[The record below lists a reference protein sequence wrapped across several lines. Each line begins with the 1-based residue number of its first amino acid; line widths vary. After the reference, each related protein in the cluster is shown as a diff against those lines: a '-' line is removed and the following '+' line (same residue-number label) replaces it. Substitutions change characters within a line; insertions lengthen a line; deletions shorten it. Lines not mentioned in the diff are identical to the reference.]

1 MSTPPLP
8 MLRGYRVLDLTQ
20 IVAGPTCTRIL
31 AEAGADVVKVE
42 LPPFGDRTRFSGL
55 KPQKV
60 KSSQSTFYFQ
70 HNHSKRSLAVDFKN
84 PRGLDLIR
92 RMLPKFDVVVENF
105 SPGVV
110 DRAGLGYD
118 DVRAIHPKI
127 IMCSVSLAGQRGPLA
142 SKPGYDYIAQA
153 YSGIGDLIGDADGP
167 PALPGMAIGDTATGI
182 AAAMAI
188 GFALL
193 HRERT
198 GEGQY
203 IDASLID
210 TYFSMHE
217 AALPRVSLRKNHQP
231 RRSGA
236 QHPDGG
242 PTGLFRCGT
251 QGYVALAVLPHQW
264 DAFVAALDM
273 PQLLTDPRFAD
284 AVLRRDNNALL
295 VEIVEQ
301 WLGAFASRDDALR
314 RLDEFRIPCAPVL
327 TLPEA
332 MRHPHL
338 RERGTVRRVHDPLLG
353 DFDIPGP
360 LIRYSGWV
368 PEQEVHADLLGQNNG
383 EILTEFLGMSEEE
396 IMALHD
402 DKVLVRDPMLS
413 SPEHR

>member
-1 MSTPPLP
+1 MNAPRLP
-8 MLRGYRVLDLTQ
+8 MLCGYRVLDLSQ
-20 IVAGPTCTRIL
+20 IVAGPTCTRLL

-55 KPQKV
+55 KPQTV
-60 KSSQSTFYFQ
+60 TSSQSTFYFQ
-70 HNHSKRSLAVDFKN
+70 HNHSKRSLAVDFKH
-84 PRGLDLIR
+84 PRGLALIQR
-92 RMLPKFDVVVENF
+92 LLPKFDILVENF
-105 SPGVV
+105 SPGVME
-110 DRAGLGYD
+110 RAGLGYD
-118 DVRAIHPKI
+118 DVRAIHPKL
-127 IMCSVSLAGQRGPLA
+127 IMCSVSLAGQSGPLA
-142 SKPGYDYIAQA
+142 AKPGYDYIAQA

-231 RRSGA
+231 RRTGS

-242 PTGLFRCGT
+242 PTGLFRCGEH
-251 QGYVALAVLPHQW
+251 GYVALAVLPHQW
-264 DAFVAALDM
+264 EAFVGALDM
-273 PQLLTDPRFAD
+273 PALLTDTRFAS
-284 AVLRRDNNALL
+284 AVLRRDNNDDI
-295 VEIVEQ
+295 VTIVEQ
-301 WLGAFASRDDALR
+301 WLSGFESRDAALA

-327 TLPEA
+327 SLPQA

-338 RERGTVRRVHDPLLG
+338 QDRGTVRRVNDPLLG
-353 DFDIPGP
+353 AFDIPGP
-360 LIRYSGWV
+360 LIRYSGWAPV
-368 PEQEVHADLLGQNNG
+368 QELHADLLGQHNG
-383 EILTEFLGMSEEE
+383 DVLEEFLGMSQEE
-396 IMALHD
+396 INDLHAH
-402 DKVLVRDPMLS
+402 KVLVRDPMLS
-413 SPEHR
+413 